1 LTTTFSI
8 VGPNRKISANELNN
22 RQQSP

>member
-8 VGPNRKISANELNN
+8 VGPKREISANELNN